1 MDPENDDDHQYMK
14 NNLISLTTH
23 NDSNTS
29 CNVHSHPNRISL
41 YYKQL
46 KLNER
51 VRINYF
57 PSGTIVFNN

>member
-29 CNVHSHPNRISL
+29 CNVQFASQSQFALLQAI
-41 YYKQL
+41 KT
-46 KLNER
+46 ER
-51 VRINYF
+51 T
-57 PSGTIVFNN
+57 SSD